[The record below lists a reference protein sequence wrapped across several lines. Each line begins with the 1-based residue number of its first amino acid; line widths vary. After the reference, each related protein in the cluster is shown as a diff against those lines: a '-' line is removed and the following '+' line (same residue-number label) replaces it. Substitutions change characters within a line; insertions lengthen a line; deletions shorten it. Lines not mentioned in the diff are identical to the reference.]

1 MPCMKQQ
8 LLSLQPIVKAG
19 MAFIGGGHSGAAS
32 STVTRFVLNEY
43 CKARSTKNY
52 GLHSPSP
59 WTMVHGPKYKVRSPM
74 SVVES
79 SKFI

>member
-1 MPCMKQQ
+1 MKQQ

-43 CKARSTKNY
+43 YEARSTKPE
-52 GLHSPSP
+52 GHSPKTAAQSP
-59 WTMVHGPKYKVRSPM
+59 KSEALSQEP
-74 SVVES
+74 
-79 SKFI
+79 